1 MGRIS
6 NTKETPWTA
15 EGVEIIARTLYHDFK
30 RAFFGQRETK
40 ELKRVRL
47 QLLRGDVPEPVD
59 AGDWYRVAPTPDT
72 PDGKWFDFRTV
83 EERVR
88 IDTRILTAESGDR
101 IRVSW
106 TLACDVRYHAWLI
119 SPETGL
125 PEDVEGTLQYI
136 MDLQRVRRRFEP
148 AGKLADAHYPTGETF
163 PSTAG
168 A

>member
-6 NTKETPWTA
+6 NVKETPWTA
-15 EGVEIIARTLYHDFK
+15 DGVGYIARALYRDFK
-30 RAFFGQRETK
+30 SAFFGQRETK
-40 ELKRVRL
+40 ELRRFRT
-47 QLLRGDVPEPVD
+47 QLLRGDIPDTVD
-59 AGDWYRVAPTPDT
+59 AGDWHRDEPGPDT

-88 IDTRILTAESGDR
+88 IDTRILPAESGDR

-136 MDLQRVRRRFEP
+136 MDLQRVRARQTP
-148 AGKLADAHYPTGETF
+148 AMSA
-163 PSTAG
+163 S
-168 A
+168 